1 MNYGLWGAITVE
13 NCERGHEY
21 MILGA
26 FRATILLNFIMNL
39 KLFYLIAGKSLFV
52 LFVLLKDRVSVHTSN

>member
-1 MNYGLWGAITVE
+1 
-13 NCERGHEY
+13 